1 MVEPLRAAVIVSL
14 FFSEAIKEGGKALGK
29 GDADTFTLLINTI
42 REKFRV
48 EGTEGLLK
56 RAENDPTLPNKAK
69 LQDELQTQMD
79 ADEAFAQKLKEL
91 VQQLQV
97 QDEKIRQVVL
107 SEVEL
112 TGDLKAEDIS
122 KKAKGVGSVEQEMV
136 ESVKDV
142 ALSLRSV
149 PFLQIYLL
157 MWAIK
162 SRSYSLRNY
171 IFDKVIDCSNSPSLN
186 NLSHNKTI
194 EIGPV
199 KIGIQ
204 VDHVTFMIGIAG
216 LLGTLLVVF
225 MLFFFK

>member
-1 MVEPLRAAVIVSL
+1 MIVSL